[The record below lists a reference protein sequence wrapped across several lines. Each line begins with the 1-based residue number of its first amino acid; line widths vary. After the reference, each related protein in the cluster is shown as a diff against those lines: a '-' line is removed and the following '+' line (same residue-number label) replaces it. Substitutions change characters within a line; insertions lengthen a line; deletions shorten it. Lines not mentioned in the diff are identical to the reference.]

1 MTSALGHTNLV
12 KTATISATSEEVDMP
27 ATKVT
32 NDYGAASTGWQT
44 LAAVTTATL
53 TITMA
58 TAGSYVSAIGIFRTN
73 LSATAQITTT
83 IIRLGSP
90 IYTSVVTG
98 VAAGYGQVVA
108 LMGSPTMCDSIT
120 IEIVDTS
127 NPDGFLN
134 VPLAFAGPIFEPTYP
149 IGRDATYGRQT
160 AIAETVSRGG
170 SEFPRF
176 LHDKRFYKFQIIA
189 TDTEAWE
196 DVAEIDRL
204 SRLGGNVLLIPDTA
218 SSYLQKEAIYG
229 RLTQTLD
236 VNFSLGA
243 VVTRSWGGML
253 TERI

>member
-1 MTSALGHTNLV
+1 MTSAIGHTNLV
-12 KTATISATSEEVDMP
+12 KTATISATSEETDMP
-27 ATKVT
+27 ATQVAG
-32 NDYGAASTGWQT
+32 DLGAESMGWQT
-44 LAAVTTATL
+44 LAGVTSATL

-73 LSATAQITTT
+73 LSATVQTAITVTYS
-83 IIRLGSP
+83 GGP
-90 IYTSVVTG
+90 VYYNVFTG

-108 LMGSPTMCDSIT
+108 LMGSPTLCDSIT
-120 IEIVDTS
+120 IAIVDNS
-127 NPDGFLN
+127 NTDTFLN

-170 SEFPRF
+170 SEFPRL

-189 TDTEAWE
+189 TDAEAWE
-196 DVAEIDRL
+196 SVAEIDRL
-204 SRLGGNVLLIPDTA
+204 ARLGTNVLLVPETTSD
-218 SSYLQKEAIYG
+218 YLQKEAIYG
-229 RLTQTLD
+229 RLKETLD

-243 VVTRSWGGML
+243 VKTRSWGGMV